1 MNWIIFIYLIV
12 LILMNTT
19 ITHIAA
25 TLIILLLIIFS
36 GYLIANG
43 KRKIRNNLL
52 AAFFLANT
60 LYLIDYLLIPIQNVF
75 GISLQWFDEI
85 GLSFAFLFGP
95 LILFFIYS
103 IINSNFKIHKS
114 MLWHFLPFVFFFAVY
129 SFKNSFFCEYGYIM
143 LYIHLFVYYIASIFA
158 LKKYNNQVKSFFSS
172 FEKKKLNW
180 IIYALIAFIAITI
193 IDSVSAVLAFFHWD
207 DPTTRAYLNFF
218 SVFIN
223 LFYVVYIFY
232 KSIDLPQYQSI
243 NNKEIEIPK
252 YSKSKLTDDIKS
264 NILTKLET
272 YFTTQKPYLD
282 PSLTISNVSLA
293 INEPVKNI
301 SQVIN
306 ELLNKNF
313 YDFTNSY
320 RINEAK
326 IHLSNT
332 QETKETILE
341 ILYKSGFNSKSSFNT
356 AFKKHTN
363 ITPTQFKRSL

>member
-1 MNWIIFIYLIV
+1 MNP
-12 LILMNTT
+12 T

-36 GYLIANG
+36 AYLFFNG
-43 KRKIRNNLL
+43 KKKIRNVLL
-52 AAFFLANT
+52 AIFFLANT
-60 LYLIDYLLIPIQNVF
+60 FYLIDYLLIPIQNVL

-85 GLSFAFLFGP
+85 GFSFAFLFGP

-103 IINSNFKIHKS
+103 IIKSNFKIHKS
-114 MLWHFLPFVFFFAVY
+114 MVWHFLPFAFFLILY
-129 SFKNSFFCEYGYIM
+129 SFKNSFFCEYGYIA
-143 LYIHLFVYYIASIFA
+143 LYIHLFIYYIASFFV
-158 LKKYNNQVKSFFSS
+158 LKKYSNQVKSFFSS
-172 FEKKKLNW
+172 FEEKNLSW
-180 IIYALIAFIAITI
+180 IIYVLIAFISVTI

-207 DPTTRAYLNFF
+207 NSTTRAYLNFF

-232 KSIDLPQYQSI
+232 KSIHIPQYQSI
-243 NNKEIEIPK
+243 NYEKSHIPK
-252 YSKSKLTDDIKS
+252 YSKSKLTNDIK
-264 NILTKLET
+264 NDILKKLEI
-272 YFTTQKPYLD
+272 YFTTQKPFLN
-282 PSLTISNVSLA
+282 PSLTISDVSDVINVPA
-293 INEPVKNI
+293 KNI

-306 ELLNKNF
+306 ELLHKNF

-326 IHLSNT
+326 MHLSNT
-332 QETKETILE
+332 QENKETILE

-363 ITPTQFKRSL
+363 LTPTQFKRNLIS